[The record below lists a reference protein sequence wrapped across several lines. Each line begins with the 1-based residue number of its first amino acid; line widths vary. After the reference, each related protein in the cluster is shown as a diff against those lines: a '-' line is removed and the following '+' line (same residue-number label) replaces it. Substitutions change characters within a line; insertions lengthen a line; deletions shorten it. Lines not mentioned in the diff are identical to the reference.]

1 MNNDNTDYVSN
12 ESGRFRD
19 YLNYLSMGPVRTELI
34 AGMTT
39 F

>member
-19 YLNYLSMGPVRTELI
+19 YLNYLSMGPPS
-34 AGMTT
+34 AQN
-39 F
+39 